1 VDYQVRD
8 ARITDVER
16 IHALAEAA
24 ALLRPGEA
32 RAPLGGLDLLRQL
45 VYLPNAAVLVAD
57 ARRTIVGAAVLAL
70 RPSVVE
76 GGMVGTIDLLVVD
89 PAHAASGVADSLL
102 NEALRSARNKGCVS
116 VEAAPPTDPA
126 ERARW
131 IGHDFVDAGPRIVRD
146 LAPAGATRDR

>member
-1 VDYQVRD
+1 VEYQVRD

-16 IHALAEAA
+16 IHALVEAA
-24 ALLRPGEA
+24 ELMRPSEA
-32 RAPLGGLDLLRQL
+32 RAPLGAVDLLRQL
-45 VYLPNAAVLVAD
+45 VYLPNAVVLVAD

-70 RPSVVE
+70 RPSVIE

-89 PAHAASGVADSLL
+89 PPYVMVGVADSLL

-116 VEAAPPTDPA
+116 VEATPPADPM

-131 IGHDFVDAGPRIVRD
+131 IGHDFVDAGSRIVRD